1 VADSELSLNG
11 ELTASQAGRTAVAFG
26 DRLGLA
32 SARTGMDWLFEAI
45 TAILLGLLV
54 LTVFVAAVSR
64 YVFNSSVVW
73 AEEIPDLLQVWLTF
87 LGGFVTLRRGDHV
100 SVNALRRLPACWVA
114 PLRATVEL
122 LTIGLLTT
130 LLWTAGDLV
139 KARLHEYSPA
149 LGFSMSLFMLPL
161 VVGSAVMALS
171 LVRHLLALPFRIAG
185 TAVVIVAVL
194 AVALISVDRATGG
207 LVAFFNPLAFL
218 LASFA
223 VLLLLDTPISFAFG
237 TVSVMYLWFAGIGSL
252 TIIPQRLVAGPS
264 SFMLTAVPL
273 FILAGAL
280 MEAGGISRRLVGLV
294 SSLVGHIRGGLAM
307 VVVFSAILFYGI
319 SGSAVADVSAVGAI
333 LLPAMKRAGYR
344 AEESVSIVSAAS
356 ATGILVPP
364 SILMIILAFLA
375 NLSVVRL
382 FVAGFVPTFVLA
394 AGLAA
399 LILYKAHREGW
410 PRETK
415 ATWAGRLRAMGS
427 AAIPLMSPVIMV
439 GGFISGIVT
448 VTEAAVLGVIY
459 ALIVG
464 GLVYRELTPAS
475 IYRVFISSGSATG
488 MAFWLIGMASVF
500 SWILAVEQTPD
511 LLGHLLSAAPGGA
524 MTFIIL
530 SIFIFIVLGGILD
543 GMPALL
549 ILGPVLFP
557 IATSLGIDLVHYGI
571 IIIAAMGIGLF
582 LPAVGVGMFI
592 AVGIGQVEMG
602 ATARHFVPYLIM
614 LVGTLIVVGA
624 VPWLTEV
631 LPRILLGL

>member
-1 VADSELSLNG
+1 VADSELRLSA
-11 ELTASQAGRTAVAFG
+11 ELTASAPAALIPAGN
-26 DRLGLA
+26 RLG
-32 SARTGMDWLFEAI
+32 STTVRTVVDRIFEAV
-45 TAILLGLLV
+45 TGVLLALLV
-54 LTVFVAAVSR
+54 ATVFVAAMSR
-64 YVFNSSVVW
+64 YVFNASVVW
-73 AEEIPDLLQVWLTF
+73 AEEIPDLIQVWLTF
-87 LGGFVTLRRGDHV
+87 LGGVVTLRRGDHV
-100 SVNALRRLPACWVA
+100 SVDALFRKLPARWLA
-114 PLRATVEL
+114 PLRAAVEL
-122 LTIGLLTT
+122 LTIGLLLT
-130 LLWTAGDLV
+130 LLWTGSVLV
-139 KARLHEYSPA
+139 KARLREYSPA

-161 VVGSAVMALS
+161 VIGAGVMALS
-171 LVRHLLALPFRIAG
+171 LARHVLALPLRVAG
-185 TAVVIVAVL
+185 AALL
-194 AVALISVDRATGG
+194 AVAVVAAVLLGIDRATGG
-207 LVAFFNPLAFL
+207 LVAFFNPLALL

-237 TVSVMYLWFAGIGSL
+237 IVSVVYLWFAGIASL
-252 TIIPQRLVAGPS
+252 TVIPQRLVAGPS

-294 SSLVGHIRGGLAM
+294 SSVVGHIRGGLAM

-319 SGSAVADVSAVGAI
+319 SGSAVADVSAVGSI

-382 FVAGFVPTFVLA
+382 FVAGLVPTVVLA
-394 AGLAA
+394 AGLTG

-410 PRETK
+410 PRGGK
-415 ATWAGRLRAMGS
+415 ATWGGRLRAVRD
-427 AAIPLMSPVIMV
+427 AALPLLSPVIMV

-459 ALIVG
+459 ALVVG
-464 GLVYRELTPAS
+464 GLVYRELTLAS
-475 IYRVFISSGSATG
+475 IYRVFVSSGSATG

-500 SWILAVEQTPD
+500 SWILAIEQTPD
-511 LLGHLLSAAPGGA
+511 LLGRLLSAAPGGST
-524 MTFIIL
+524 TFIVF
-530 SIFIFIVLGGILD
+530 SIFIFIVLGGMLD

-549 ILGPVLFP
+549 ILGPVFFP

-571 IIIAAMGIGLF
+571 VIIAAMGIGLF

-592 AVGIGQVEMG
+592 AVGIGRVEMG
-602 ATARHFVPYLIM
+602 ATAVRYLPYLLM
-614 LVGTLIVVGA
+614 LIGMLIVVGS
-624 VPWLTEV
+624 VPWLTDV
-631 LPRILLGL
+631 LPRFLLGP